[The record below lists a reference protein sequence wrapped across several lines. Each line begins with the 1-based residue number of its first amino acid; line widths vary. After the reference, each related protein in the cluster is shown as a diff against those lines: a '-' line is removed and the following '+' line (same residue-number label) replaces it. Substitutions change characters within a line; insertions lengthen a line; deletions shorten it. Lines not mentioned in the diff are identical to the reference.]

1 MIPDLVGTFVAE
13 SLIGILVKQSSQ
25 QISAL
30 GSDGIGFWEL
40 KFFVDDVLEHLFL
53 VFLVEGRARVQHLID
68 ENSERPPVNWAC
80 VSFPK

>member
-1 MIPDLVGTFVAE
+1 
-13 SLIGILVKQSSQ
+13 
-25 QISAL
+25 
-30 GSDGIGFWEL
+30 
-40 KFFVDDVLEHLFL
+40 L